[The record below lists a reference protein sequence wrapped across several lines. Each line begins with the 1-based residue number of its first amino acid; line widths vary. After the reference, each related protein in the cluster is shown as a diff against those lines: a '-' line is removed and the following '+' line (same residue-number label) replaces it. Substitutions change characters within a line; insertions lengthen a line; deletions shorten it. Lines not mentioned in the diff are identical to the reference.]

1 MGLIDGCEIEVT
13 NVANVPMFYFLLS
26 FYKEKGKNT
35 NKKQEEDFV
44 FFDFMACENVKITT
58 QLLKKTKKVAFIS
71 SQHMQKYSN
80 KSKSNHFKKH
90 CARYTTHFT
99 QSALAGCI
107 NSLLQLIFHKRLQYQ
122 VQMHS
127 LPDE

>member
-1 MGLIDGCEIEVT
+1 MYQCST
-13 NVANVPMFYFLLS
+13 FLLS
-26 FYKEKGKNT
+26 FYKEKGKKKLIK
-35 NKKQEEDFV
+35 NKRNILYFLISWPVNMSRSQ
-44 FFDFMACENVKITT
+44 